1 MDGVLAN
8 ISWTGIVAAG
18 LLLIAAAVL
27 LSWIGGL
34 LDFFTQRVPRTRFFF
49 NRLRPILR
57 LAIWVIVA
65 VSSVRLV
72 VPDQNAFFA
81 AMTGLGLAVGLGAQ
95 DLIKNLIGGLV
106 VLTDR
111 PYQLGD
117 RVKIGDAY
125 GEINHIGLRS
135 TKLTTPDDTLVT
147 IPNADVLS
155 AHIYNSNS
163 GVPDCQVVTDIFLPT
178 DSDPDV
184 ALDIG
189 REAAYLSP
197 FTIPTKP
204 VVALISDQ
212 YGDGPFMR
220 LRVKAYVHE
229 HRFESA
235 MQSDITSRAKVEL
248 NNRGLLNAW
257 THQYADV
264 SANHPDTEPKV
275 TPAG

>member
-1 MDGVLAN
+1 MDGVLLN
-8 ISWTGIVAAG
+8 FSWSGLVAAG
-18 LLLIAAAVL
+18 LLLIVAAFL
-27 LSWIGGL
+27 LRWIGGV
-34 LDFFTQRVPRTRFFF
+34 LDCFIQRVPRARFFF
-49 NRLRPILR
+49 NRLRPVLR
-57 LAIWVIVA
+57 LAVWVIVA

-163 GVPDCQVVTDIFLPT
+163 GVPDCQVVTDIFLPA
-178 DSDPDV
+178 DSDPGA

-204 VVALISDQ
+204 VVALIADQ
-212 YGDGPFMR
+212 YDDGPFLR

-235 MQSDITSRAKVEL
+235 MQSDITARAKVEL
-248 NNRGLLNAW
+248 KKRGLLTSW
-257 THQYADV
+257 THQYGHVDI
-264 SANHPDTEPKV
+264 NP
-275 TPAG
+275 